1 MLQYTN
7 GAVPENIHTHPKD
20 GHWVSKVKL
29 FKGKYEAKLEIP
41 GGGGGEW
48 EDMNRKTILGE
59 SKDIF

>member
-41 GGGGGEW
+41 GGGGMGRYEKENHPW
-48 EDMNRKTILGE
+48 GR
-59 SKDIF
+59 

>member
-41 GGGGGEW
+41 GGGGGG
-48 EDMNRKTILGE
+48 NGKI
-59 SKDIF
+59 